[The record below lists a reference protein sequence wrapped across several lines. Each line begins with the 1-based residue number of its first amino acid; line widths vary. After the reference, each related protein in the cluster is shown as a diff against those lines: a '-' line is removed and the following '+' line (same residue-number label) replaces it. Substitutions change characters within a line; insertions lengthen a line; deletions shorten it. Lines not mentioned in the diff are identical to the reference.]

1 MVGDND
7 MAIAPSL
14 LIQSFLN
21 PAFYPHA
28 VCEPIRLIQ
37 THISY
42 VFLTGNYAYKVKKS
56 VNFGFLDYSTLD
68 QRQQYCDRERQM
80 NQLGAPGIYLDVL
93 PISQVGETL
102 VLGDTT
108 DIVEYTLKMRQF
120 SQENLWSQLLDR
132 QALTETQLEQLGQTI
147 AQFHTASATNDY
159 IRSFGNVQAVRD
171 TIEDNYEHTRKY
183 IGSVQTQVQFTQT
196 QQYTDRFLR
205 ENADRFDRRI
215 QADKIRECHGDLHL
229 NNIAQVDG
237 KTILFDRIEF
247 NEPFRFVDVMYDIAF
262 AIVDLEARGQLDL
275 SNAFLNAYIEETG
288 DWEGL
293 DVLPLYLCRQ
303 AYVRAKVTSFLLDDA
318 GLSDAEKATA
328 AQTAT
333 RYYHQAWLY
342 TQPRQGRLILMSGLS
357 GSGKSTVARRLARRV
372 GGIHIR
378 SDAVRKHL
386 AGIPLHQ
393 RGDESLYT
401 DAMTQ
406 QTYDRLLS
414 LGKRL
419 ATQGWSVIL
428 DAKFDRVS
436 WRQQAIDIAQTHHL
450 PLRILQ
456 CTAPLDAI
464 CDRLNRRTA
473 DIADATADLLP
484 SQQAA
489 AEPFT
494 PAEQKYVRSIDTTQ
508 PFTAQLEAVLL

>member
-1 MVGDND
+1 
-7 MAIAPSL
+7 
-14 LIQSFLN
+14 
-21 PAFYPHA
+21 
-28 VCEPIRLIQ
+28 
-37 THISY
+37 
-42 VFLTGNYAYKVKKS
+42 
-56 VNFGFLDYSTLD
+56 
-68 QRQQYCDRERQM
+68 M
-80 NQLGAPGIYLDVL
+80 NQIGAPGIYLDVL
-93 PISQVGETL
+93 PISQIGETL
-102 VLGDTT
+102 ALDNTAC
-108 DIVEYTLKMRQF
+108 IVEYALKMRQF
-120 SQENLWSQLLDR
+120 SQDNLWSQLLDR
-132 QALTETQLEQLGQTI
+132 QELTETQLEQLGHTI
-147 AQFHTASATNDY
+147 ARFHAASATNAY
-159 IRSFGNVQAVRD
+159 IRSFGNIRRVRD
-171 TIEDNYEHTRKY
+171 TIDQNYEHTRKY
-183 IGSVQTQVQFTQT
+183 IGSVQTQAQFTQT
-196 QQYTDRFLR
+196 QNYTDRFLN
-205 ENADRFDRRI
+205 ENADLFDRRI
-215 QADKIRECHGDLHL
+215 QTEKIRECHGDLHL

-262 AIVDLEARGQLDL
+262 TIADLDARGQLDL
-275 SNAFLNAYIEETG
+275 SNAFVNAYIEETG

-293 DVLPLYLCRQ
+293 EVLPLYLCRQ

-318 GLSDAEKATA
+318 GISAADKATA

-333 RYYHQAWLY
+333 RYYHQAWQYAQL
-342 TQPRQGRLILMSGLS
+342 RQGQLFLMSGLS

-372 GGIHIR
+372 GGIQIR

-406 QTYDRLLS
+406 QTYDRLLK
-414 LGKRL
+414 LGERL

-436 WRQQAIDIAQTHHL
+436 WRQRAIDVAQTHHL

-456 CTAPLDAI
+456 CTAPVAAI
-464 CDRLNRRTA
+464 RDRLNSRTA

-508 PFTAQLEAVLL
+508 PFAAQLETV